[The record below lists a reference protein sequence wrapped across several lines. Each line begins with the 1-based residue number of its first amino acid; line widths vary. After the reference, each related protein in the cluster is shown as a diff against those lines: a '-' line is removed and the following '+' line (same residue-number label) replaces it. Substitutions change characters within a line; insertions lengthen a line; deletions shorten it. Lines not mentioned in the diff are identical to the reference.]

1 MRRSESRSSS
11 HPTVST
17 PRRAGVGP
25 RLAWLALAGLLA
37 LAGCATGEYSMLVT
51 VVGGE
56 KVRVPLG
63 RAGVAPTEEDG
74 IRIESAT
81 ILPTEDKKQVFLD
94 FAFSDARS
102 RGLQKVTVEDIADDA
117 TVLLVEDA
125 KPELIKGRWHAV
137 TPSYASAAE
146 RPVKW
151 LLQLD
156 KSVRVYRFTL
166 VFADG
171 RKMTLNQGTIFPD
184 GMKVTIRH
192 MLGEKY

>member
-1 MRRSESRSSS
+1 MRRLESRSSS

-17 PRRAGVGP
+17 VRRERVSP
-25 RLAWLALAGLLA
+25 RLAWLVLAGLLA
-37 LAGCATGEYSMLVT
+37 LTGCATGEYSMLVT

-56 KVRVPLG
+56 KVRVPLS
-63 RAGVAPTEEDG
+63 RAGVVFTEEDG

-94 FAFSDARS
+94 FAFSDSRARA
-102 RGLQKVTVEDIADDA
+102 LQKVTVEDIADDA
-117 TVLLVEDA
+117 SVVLVEDA
-125 KPELIKGRWHAV
+125 KPELVKGRWHAV
-137 TPSYASAAE
+137 TPSYSSAAE
-146 RPVKW
+146 RPIKW

-171 RKMTLNQGTIFPD
+171 RKVTLNQGTIFPD
-184 GMKVTIRH
+184 GLKVTIRH